1 METIAARKYAIIEK
15 VMNFNEE
22 ELIEFETS
30 LVEFQEEPI
39 SIEQY
44 NSEINE
50 PENEIANGEFYTQ
63 DEVEK
68 MSKKW

>member
-1 METIAARKYAIIEK
+1 METIVAGKYAIIEK

-30 LVEFQEEPI
+30 LVKFQEEPI
-39 SIEQY
+39 SIEQN

-50 PENEIANGEFYTQ
+50 AENEIANGEFY
-63 DEVEK
+63 K
-68 MSKKW
+68 